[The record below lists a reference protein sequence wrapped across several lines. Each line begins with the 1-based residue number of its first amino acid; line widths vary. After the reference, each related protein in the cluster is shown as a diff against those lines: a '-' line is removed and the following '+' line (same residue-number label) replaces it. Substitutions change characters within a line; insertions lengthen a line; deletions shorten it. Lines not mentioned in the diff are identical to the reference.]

1 MRRIAIIG
9 AGWAGLACALH
20 LAQRPAREPR
30 RITVFDAAPEPG
42 GRARTVHWDSLG
54 QRIPIDNG
62 QHILIGAY
70 TGCLDLMQRAGVDPA
85 SAFHR
90 LPFGLPTPEG
100 WLMRAPDWPA
110 PLHVAA
116 ALASSR
122 LNASAKWGMTRLGTK
137 LLRPV
142 PPGLT
147 VEEWLEPLTGSWVW
161 QELLA
166 PLCVAALNTPPE
178 DACARR
184 FAHVL
189 RRALF
194 SNSAAPGYR
203 ASDFLVPKASL
214 SELLPEA
221 ALRSLGGAGVELR
234 MRTPVRTLAPAAL
247 APAVPGTAAASQKLL
262 VEGEPFDRV
271 VLATSPF
278 SAARLIAPLDA
289 QAGAALEAL
298 RYEPIATVFL
308 RLARPVPALPAPMLA
323 LPQGEG
329 TGDAAAPGHWLFDR
343 THNLDG
349 AQIPLL
355 AVVTS
360 AARAALTVDR
370 DAWMDRV
377 EAHLRNALPGLAA
390 TIDRT
395 LIIEKRA
402 TFACTPA
409 MQAVPAR
416 TAHPALRLAG
426 DFTERDLP
434 ATLEAA
440 VLSGRAAADWA
451 AA

>member
-1 MRRIAIIG
+1 MRRIAVIG
-9 AGWAGLACALH
+9 AGWAGLACALQ
-20 LAQRPAREPR
+20 LAQTPAREPR
-30 RITVFDAAPEPG
+30 RITLFDAAPEPG
-42 GRARTVHWDSLG
+42 GRARTVRWDSLG

-85 SAFHR
+85 NAFHR

-122 LNASAKWGMTRLGTK
+122 LAGSAKWGMARLGMK
-137 LLRPV
+137 LLQSV
-142 PPGLT
+142 PPGQT
-147 VEEWLEPLTGSWVW
+147 VEEWLAPFVGSWVW

-184 FAHVL
+184 FGHVL

-194 SNSAAPGYR
+194 SNAAAPGFR

-214 SELLPEA
+214 SELMPDA
-221 ALRSLGGAGVELR
+221 ALRSLAAAAVDLR
-234 MRTPVRTLAPAAL
+234 MRTPVRELVAPPAA
-247 APAVPGTAAASQKLL
+247 VGGASIQKLL

-271 VLATSPF
+271 VLATSPA
-278 SAARLIAPLDA
+278 SAARLVNRLDI
-289 QAGAALEAL
+289 QAAAALEGL
-298 RYEPIATVFL
+298 RYEPISTVFF

-323 LPQGEG
+323 LPQGPG
-329 TGDAAAPGHWLFDR
+329 IGDAAAPGHWLFDR
-343 THNLDG
+343 THTLDG
-349 AQIPLL
+349 AQIPML

-360 AARAALTVDR
+360 AARASLSVER
-370 DAWMDRV
+370 GAWMDRV
-377 EAHLRNALPGLAA
+377 EAHLRRALPGLSA

-426 DFTERDLP
+426 DFTEADLP

-440 VLSGRAAADWA
+440 VLSGQAAAAWA
-451 AA
+451 AP